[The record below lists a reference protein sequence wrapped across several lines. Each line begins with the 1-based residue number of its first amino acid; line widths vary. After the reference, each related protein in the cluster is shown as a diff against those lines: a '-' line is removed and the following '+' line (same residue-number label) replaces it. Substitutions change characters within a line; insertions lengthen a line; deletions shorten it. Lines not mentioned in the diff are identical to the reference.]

1 LNKLILLSLLATFC
15 LNIAGCSND
24 MAIPRDNAKFSTPKK
39 VKCINKAWYKKHMLG
54 NSLKKL

>member
-1 LNKLILLSLLATFC
+1 
-15 LNIAGCSND
+15 